1 MNKKVNYVVKAGV
14 IAAIY
19 VVLVMIFSF
28 SSFGPI
34 QFRIAEA
41 MTILPFFTGAAVPG
55 LFVGCLVA
63 NFLGGAII
71 WDTIFGSLATLAA
84 AYLSYKLRKKEWL
97 VPIPPILI
105 NTVVVG
111 FVLKYAYGIP
121 DGILVLMGG
130 VFLGEVVSVLGFGM
144 LLLNALK
151 PVRKFIEDKE

>member
-121 DGILVLMGG
+121 DGLLVLMGG